1 MPDPHNLPVVAGW
14 KKYPLFFGTAVFA
27 FEGIGVVRISVY
39 YYLKKLNTR
48 ICIVKPH
55 KNACS
60 PAFFFFLVGLG
71 FELGASCLQSR
82 SSTSS
87 PFCSGYFGDE
97 ISKTLCPV

>member
-60 PAFFFFLVGLG
+60 PAFFIWWDWDLNLGLH
-71 FELGASCLQSR
+71 ACKAR

>member
-60 PAFFFFLVGLG
+60 PAFFFF
-71 FELGASCLQSR
+71 
-82 SSTSS
+82 
-87 PFCSGYFGDE
+87 FGGTG
-97 ISKTLCPV
+97 I